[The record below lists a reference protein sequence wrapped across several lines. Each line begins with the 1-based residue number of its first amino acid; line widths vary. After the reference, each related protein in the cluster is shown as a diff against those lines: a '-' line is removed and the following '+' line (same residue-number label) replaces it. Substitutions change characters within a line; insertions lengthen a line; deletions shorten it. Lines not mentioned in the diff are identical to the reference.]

1 LDCFVHAHHNTF
13 LSPFTPIEYIDLA
26 PQRIVFIVYSSSRK
40 HTTNNTFII
49 MVKKKGK
56 SKRTTLK
63 DKYKIQR
70 RVTETHRKRKKEA
83 KRDAKNG
90 VKKVDPKKRDPG
102 IPNSWPFKQDL
113 LKDIQRARERQQQQ
127 QQEHKDKR
135 QEELRLLREHQASG
149 GSCRSVEELMAK
161 ATQDRQAFN
170 AKQGGGHTIN
180 DNDDNNDEDTTNR
193 SDGKVA
199 AGQQS
204 RRAYLRE
211 LKKVVDT
218 ADVLLQ
224 VLDARDPVGSRIHK
238 TLEDVI
244 LSKADKRMVLVLN
257 KIDLVPKEVVGR
269 WLTVLRRS
277 HPTIAIKASK
287 DGLGSSSGEDPDA
300 ATSSVPVGMD
310 GLLQLLKNYART
322 GGTGGKSKTTIV
334 VGVIGYPNVG
344 KSSIINALKR
354 SRAVG
359 VSARPG
365 FTTSMQE
372 VVLDR
377 NVRLLDS
384 PGVVFDDNTALLGN
398 CVDAESI
405 DDPIPAV
412 DALLRRCNPQ
422 SLIMTYNI
430 PAFPQG
436 DTMMFLA
443 MVAKSYGRVLKG
455 GIPDKVGA
463 ARAVLKDWN
472 HGKIPYY
479 TVPPRDAE
487 PDVEKGGAVIVSS
500 FGAEFDLSKF
510 DDQVLNSLK
519 ESDEMDFVQL
529 ENDGDSSAVA
539 QESQALA
546 KYLSKGGEDSDDE
559 DMEDESGSED
569 DDDDDEDEMQEDTLA
584 NRSQVAQAEDFD
596 FSTM

>member
-1 LDCFVHAHHNTF
+1 
-13 LSPFTPIEYIDLA
+13 
-26 PQRIVFIVYSSSRK
+26 
-40 HTTNNTFII
+40 

-56 SKRTTLK
+56 SKRITLK

-70 RVTETHRKRKKEA
+70 RVAETNRKRKKQA

-90 VKKVDPKKRDPG
+90 VQRVKQEKRDPG

-113 LKDIQRARERQQQQ
+113 LKDIQRARERQQQI
-127 QQEHKDKR
+127 QQEKKER
-135 QEELRLLREHQASG
+135 RKQELQLFREHQAEG
-149 GSCRSVEELMAK
+149 GTARTVQELMERAS
-161 ATQDRQAFN
+161 QDQQAFQ
-170 AKQGGGHTIN
+170 AKQMGMETTV
-180 DNDDNNDEDTTNR
+180 DDGTGNK
-193 SDGKVA
+193 SDGTVA

-224 VLDARDPVGSRIHK
+224 VLDARDPIGSRIHK
-238 TLEDVI
+238 TLEDII

-257 KIDLVPKEVVGR
+257 KIDLVPREVVSS

-277 HPTIAIKASK
+277 HPAIAIKANNDAASRR
-287 DGLGSSSGEDPDA
+287 EDA
-300 ATSSVPVGMD
+300 EKNATSSTMPVGMD

-322 GGTGGKSKTTIV
+322 GGSGGKSKTTIV
-334 VGVIGYPNVG
+334 VGVVGYPNVG

-359 VSARPG
+359 VSPRPG

-384 PGVVFDDNTALLGN
+384 PGVVFDDRSALLGN
-398 CVDAESI
+398 CVDADSI
-405 DDPIPAV
+405 EDPIPPV
-412 DALLRRCNPQ
+412 NALLKRCNME

-430 PAFPQG
+430 PAFPPG
-436 DTMMFLA
+436 DTMIFLA
-443 MVAKSYGRVLKG
+443 MVAKTYGRVLKG
-455 GIPDKVGA
+455 GIPDKIGA

-479 TVPPRDAE
+479 TVPPKDAE
-487 PDVEKGGAVIVSS
+487 PQVDKGGAVIVSN
-500 FGAEFDLSKF
+500 FGSEFDLSKY
-510 DDQVLNSLK
+510 DDQILQSLK
-519 ESDEMDFVQL
+519 ESDAMDFVALNESTETAPLGEKSQEL
-529 ENDGDSSAVA
+529 ANYLDNENGDNMEDDYAS
-539 QESQALA
+539 
-546 KYLSKGGEDSDDE
+546 GDSDD
-559 DMEDESGSED
+559 DMDED
-569 DDDDDEDEMQEDTLA
+569 DGGAKADRAKLAAADDYNFDDL
-584 NRSQVAQAEDFD
+584 
-596 FSTM
+596 